1 MRRRVVLFPLHLAV
15 PLFDIVIAEWTA
27 TSATFSSFC
36 KSMSNVLGDLG
47 DRLPSLHPVH
57 IFRLLESLQQQAGWA
72 RSQITLAVRRKI
84 EACWSVRR
92 GILSQSFRIYC
103 FPIVHWTWRV
113 FPKYEKRSISR
124 KIWGAIWFSASFIIV
139 ILISFLKESYGHV
152 TSRHVDW

>member
-15 PLFDIVIAEWTA
+15 PLFDIAIAEWTA

-92 GILSQSFRIYC
+92 GILSQSFKIYC
-103 FPIVHWTWRV
+103 FPIVHWTWCV
-113 FPKYEKRSISR
+113 FPWYEKRSNLI
-124 KIWGAIWFSASFIIV
+124 FYFIV
-139 ILISFLKESYGHV
+139 ILISLRV
-152 TSRHVDW
+152 LWSRDLWLDW